1 MLGRKNYE
9 KAYVASCSAQ
19 IAADVRAF
27 KQSGARTLETT
38 FFNNLVLK
46 LEYMFEHR
54 LSGLEGRDGNPL
66 NEVRVLSNS
75 IVLNKGRLQVERL
88 KGWPMSAVSGLT
100 LPPEKSVLKLKP
112 GDKVELTES
121 DFARLS
127 KAFFAEIQK
136 RYV

>member
-1 MLGRKNYE
+1 MLGRKTYE
-9 KAYVASCSAQ
+9 RAYVASCRAK

-27 KQSGARTLETT
+27 KGSGAKKLETT
-38 FFNNLVLK
+38 FFNNMVLK

-66 NEVRVLSNS
+66 NEVRILCNS
-75 IVLNKGRLQVERL
+75 LVLNDGRLQIERL
-88 KGWPMSAVSGLT
+88 RGWPMSAVAGLT
-100 LPPEKSVLKLKP
+100 LPPDRSVLKLKP
-112 GDKVELTES
+112 GDKIELTEAA
-121 DFARLS
+121 FARLA